1 MKVIFLNGISSLSNP
16 FSICLRQWRLVDR
29 YLFLSAPCPSKDR
42 ESKNKGLEEVLIPI
56 RPQAR
61 DASSE
66 LCLMESVTG
75 RSAAA
80 NRRQQCI
87 IPGAERTVSG
97 STHLGGA
104 EIYIP
109 DRRLAMR
116 TFTKTLRKV

>member
-29 YLFLSAPCPSKDR
+29 YLFLSAPYPSKDR
-42 ESKNKGLEEVLIPI
+42 ESKNKDLEEVLIPI

-87 IPGAERTVSG
+87 PGSERTVSG
-97 STHLGGA
+97 STHLSGA

-109 DRRLAMR
+109 DCCLAMR
-116 TFTKTLRKV
+116 TFTKTLRRV